1 MIHHT
6 SKVLFFIFTT
16 SLKYYLFII
25 YNSFLFYLSLF
36 LCVCFSSPSKN
47 NKPTPLWPPLDT
59 THSMSPPSTPNN
71 PRPQPT
77 NTPQPTTTTKTI
89 NLLESTKTQNNR
101 LIHHPQTHHKL
112 IWKNHNQHDPNWNN
126 HLPKWQSPPPTQC
139 PILYLEK
146 TTKRTKDHQP
156 NSKSKTTDQNK
167 KQPPPQPLIYT
178 S

>member
-1 MIHHT
+1 MATTRHHPFN
-6 SKVLFFIFTT
+6 VTT
-16 SLKYYLFII
+16 QATTH
-25 YNSFLFYLSLF
+25 
-36 LCVCFSSPSKN
+36 
-47 NKPTPLWPPLDT
+47 NKPTTNHRIDQPTPTRERFHQREIDR
-59 THSMSPPSTPNN
+59 SMALTPSN

-89 NLLESTKTQNNR
+89 NSLESTKTQNNR

-112 IWKNHNQHDPNWNN
+112 IWKNHNHHDPNWNN

>member
-47 NKPTPLWPPLDT
+47 NKPTPLWPPPDT
-59 THSMSPPSTPNN
+59 THSMSPPKPPPTTNHRIDQPTPTRERFHQREIDRSMALTPSN

-77 NTPQPTTTTKTI
+77 SMPQPTTTTKTI
-89 NLLESTKTQNNR
+89 NLPESTKTQNNI

-112 IWKNHNQHDPNWNN
+112 I
-126 HLPKWQSPPPTQC
+126 
-139 PILYLEK
+139 
-146 TTKRTKDHQP
+146 
-156 NSKSKTTDQNK
+156 
-167 KQPPPQPLIYT
+167 
-178 S
+178 